1 MKEVIRINQCIDDIE
16 DELITIRRDIHK
28 YAEWGWTEFRT
39 CSKISE
45 YLGKLGFN
53 IRVGR
58 EIFNR
63 QTMLGLPNEE
73 TLKEQEERA
82 ISQGVLKRYV
92 EKMSGGYTGVL
103 ATLDTGRAGSTLA
116 FRFDIDANE
125 GIEADSLEHRP
136 FKEGFASINKGAMH
150 CCGHDGHTA
159 IGLGVSKILKN
170 LENELCGKIKIIFQP
185 AEEGV
190 RGAYSMVNAGLLDD
204 VDYLLSGHIGLST
217 EKVGQIVCNTSGFLA
232 TSKIDVEFKGRSTH
246 AGATPE
252 KGKNALLGAATAALN
267 LHTVCQHGDGSSRIN
282 VGVLKAGTGRNVV
295 PDRAEMKLE
304 IRGENDQINSYVEK
318 RVKEIIKGAAI
329 MYDLRYNITLAGQA
343 INGNSDVE
351 LAKIIENIAK
361 EILEVTEIIKQDKL
375 TGSEDITHMMKR
387 VQENGG
393 KAAYMMFGTKRAAD
407 HHNNYFDFDERV
419 LKIAVKTYVSAALYI
434 NGREDRT

>member
-1 MKEVIRINQCIDDIE
+1 
-16 DELITIRRDIHK
+16 
-28 YAEWGWTEFRT
+28 
-39 CSKISE
+39 
-45 YLGKLGFN
+45 
-53 IRVGR
+53 
-58 EIFNR
+58 
-63 QTMLGLPNEE
+63 
-73 TLKEQEERA
+73 
-82 ISQGVLKRYV
+82 
-92 EKMSGGYTGVL
+92 MS
-103 ATLDTGRAGSTLA
+103 AWS
-116 FRFDIDANE
+116 
-125 GIEADSLEHRP
+125 
-136 FKEGFASINKGAMH
+136 
-150 CCGHDGHTA
+150 
-159 IGLGVSKILKN
+159 
-170 LENELCGKIKIIFQP
+170 
-185 AEEGV
+185 
-190 RGAYSMVNAGLLDD
+190 
-204 VDYLLSGHIGLST
+204 
-217 EKVGQIVCNTSGFLA
+217 
-232 TSKIDVEFKGRSTH
+232 
-246 AGATPE
+246 
-252 KGKNALLGAATAALN
+252 
-267 LHTVCQHGDGSSRIN
+267 
-282 VGVLKAGTGRNVV
+282 VLKAGTGRNVV

-361 EILEVTEIIKQDKL
+361 EIPEVTEIIKQDKL